1 MFSLYHCCYDFQSTQ
16 FAMISSQGWVMTS
29 NTELE
34 TSTKPSPV
42 LIGIMGSIPRQT
54 DLDPLSFCY
63 DIPSHPLDSYI
74 CCGATA
80 SQEMQRCPRAP
91 LPFSTF
97 KTGKNLSRMC

>member
-1 MFSLYHCCYDFQSTQ
+1 MFSLYQCCYDYQSTQ

-34 TSTKPSPV
+34 RPIKPSPV
-42 LIGIMGSIPRQT
+42 LIGIMGSIPRQPY
-54 DLDPLSFCY
+54 LDPLSFCY

-74 CCGATA
+74 CCDATS

-91 LPFSTF
+91 LPSAHL
-97 KTGKNLSRMC
+97 KLGRI